1 MWRRLLWVFVLF
13 MVGCR
18 AAGPQGVE
26 KVPEPEA
33 NSAENNPVQVTLA
46 SPGLEFK
53 GELLLENLGPAPE
66 LTNQVWINSPMP
78 LRLADLRGK
87 VVLLEMWT
95 FG

>member
-1 MWRRLLWVFVLF
+1 
-13 MVGCR
+13 
-18 AAGPQGVE
+18 VE
-26 KVPEPEA
+26 KVPEPDTG
-33 NSAENNPVQVTLA
+33 SAENKPLQVTLE
-46 SPGLEFK
+46 SPELEFK